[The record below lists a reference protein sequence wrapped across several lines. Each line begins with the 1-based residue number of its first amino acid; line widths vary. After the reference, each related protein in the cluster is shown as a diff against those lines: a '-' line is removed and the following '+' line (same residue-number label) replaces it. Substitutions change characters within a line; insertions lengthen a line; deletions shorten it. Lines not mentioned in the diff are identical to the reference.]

1 MRRWFLSISGG
12 ALASKILGLARE
24 ILLARWFGTGPVA
37 DAYRGSLTATLSPV
51 HLLTSRLVQTCFI
64 PLYATHRRASPER
77 ARALFVLLL
86 AFFAMLGLL
95 LGILLF
101 QLAGPLV
108 ALLLP
113 GFDPGRQALAA
124 AMLRVMAFGA
134 PAYLYVSLL
143 GSLGAAQEDFV
154 IPSLR
159 PGLQNLGMLALIA
172 AAALTGRPVL
182 AAWGFTGSYAALAL
196 GATWIVWRRNEWPPR
211 AALDG
216 ALLRGTAGELWRL
229 FRPLLVVSA
238 LTELQILAERFLA
251 SLVGA
256 GSVAAMEYARFV
268 TETSHTLLVVPL
280 GLIGLGHFA
289 TLAPPALRTKT
300 DLTLARIWL
309 ALLPLSAFLALNG
322 EGVLRLLYLRGR
334 FDLDSLAVTGRALV
348 GLGAG
353 LWAFSAS
360 WFLQRVFNA
369 RLANM
374 TVLRGEALFA
384 LASLATMM
392 LLYRPLGVLGLALGP
407 GAGGL
412 AGLAYYL
419 RRVPGPLPAARRSF
433 LLVLAALPVYCV
445 LSWLL
450 DRAAGSGPGGLALQ
464 VLLAAAAWGAWILGR
479 RELRGLLRGGGS
491 G

>member
-1 MRRWFLSISGG
+1 MRRWFLSLSGG
-12 ALASKILGLARE
+12 ALASKILGLGRE

-51 HLLTSRLVQTCFI
+51 HLLTNRLVQTCFI

-77 ARALFVLLL
+77 ARALFLLLL
-86 AFFAMLGLL
+86 AFFVVLGLL
-95 LGILLF
+95 LGVLLF

-108 ALLLP
+108 GLLLP
-113 GFDPGRQALAA
+113 GFDAGRRELAA
-124 AMLRVMAFGA
+124 AMLRIMALGV
-134 PAYLYVSLL
+134 PPYLYVSLL
-143 GSLGAAQEDFV
+143 GSLGAAQEDFA

-182 AAWGFTGSYAALAL
+182 AAWGFSGSYAVLALA
-196 GATWIVWRRNEWPPR
+196 ATLLVWRRNEWPPR

-216 ALLRGTAGELWRL
+216 ASLRAMGGELWRL

-238 LTELQILAERFLA
+238 LAELQILAERFLA

-256 GSVAAMEYARFV
+256 GSVAAMEYARFI
-268 TETSHTLLVVPL
+268 TETSHTLLIVPL

-289 TLAPPALRTKT
+289 TLSPTALGAKT
-300 DLTLARIWL
+300 DRTLARIWL
-309 ALLPLSAFLALNG
+309 ALLPLSAFLVLNG
-322 EGVLRLLYLRGR
+322 DGVLRLLYLRGR
-334 FDLDSLAVTGRALV
+334 FDLDSLAITGRALA
-348 GLGAG
+348 GLGVG

-374 TVLRGEALFA
+374 TVLRGESLFA
-384 LASLATMM
+384 LASLATMA

-407 GAGGL
+407 SAGGL

-419 RRVPGPLPAARRSF
+419 RRLPGPLPDARRSF
-433 LLVLAALPVYCV
+433 LLVLAVLPGYCV

-450 DRAAGSGPGGLALQ
+450 GRAAAGAAGLALQ
-464 VLLAAAAWGAWILGR
+464 VLLALLWWGGWVLGR
-479 RELRGLLRGGGS
+479 RELRGLLR
-491 G
+491 

>member
-1 MRRWFLSISGG
+1 VRRWFLSLSGG
-12 ALASKILGLARE
+12 ALASKVLGLARE

-51 HLLTSRLVQTCFI
+51 HLLTNRLVQTCFI
-64 PLYATHRRASPER
+64 PLYAAHRRDAPDR

-86 AFFAMLGLL
+86 VFFVALGLL
-95 LGILLF
+95 LGVLLL

-108 ALLLP
+108 GLLLP
-113 GFDPGRQALAA
+113 GFDPGRRELAA
-124 AMLRVMAFGA
+124 AMLRVMALGV

-143 GSLGAAQEDFV
+143 GSLGAAQEDFA

-182 AAWGFTGSYAALAL
+182 AAWGFSGSYLALAL
-196 GATWIVWRRNEWPPR
+196 GATLLVWRRNEWPPR

-216 ALLRGTAGELWRL
+216 ALLRATAGELWRL

-238 LTELQILAERFLA
+238 LAELQILTERFLA

-289 TLAPPALRTKT
+289 TLEPPALRAKT
-300 DLTLARIWL
+300 DRTLARIWL
-309 ALLPLSAFLALNG
+309 ALLPLSAFLVLNG
-322 EGVLRLLYLRGR
+322 EGILRLLYLRGR
-334 FDLDSLAVTGRALV
+334 FDLDSLAVTGRALA

-369 RLANM
+369 RLQNV
-374 TVLRGEALFA
+374 TVLRGESLFA
-384 LASLATMM
+384 LASLAAMA

-407 GAGGL
+407 AAGGL

-419 RRVPGPLPAARRSF
+419 PRLPGPLPASRRSF
-433 LLVLAALPVYCV
+433 LLVLAALPGYCV

-450 DRAAGSGPGGLALQ
+450 GRAAGSGLWALALQ
-464 VLLAAAAWGAWILGR
+464 ALLALLWWGGWTLGR
-479 RELRGLLRGGGS
+479 RELRELVRGDGAE
-491 G
+491 